1 VGSKINK
8 QAREGKMITVFHANE
23 FGDNTKGYTKV
34 AEVNADRISDA
45 FYYTQNLNGG
55 SWSRGPEFEFDGKKI
70 VNDDFHPE
78 VKVTTDLAIS
88 KRTGEP
94 MGLRSTSSGDVI
106 YDGNKNKYWFLV
118 PLGPM
123 DDDILYKTHGQTV
136 VIDNFDIDGF
146 IYNDKEVA

>member
-1 VGSKINK
+1 MGNVFNNQNG
-8 QAREGKMITVFHANE
+8 GKMIKVFHANE

-34 AEVNADRISDA
+34 AEVDVNTIREA
-45 FYYTQNLNGG
+45 FGLTNNIDG
-55 SWSRGPEFEFDGKKI
+55 SWSRGPEFEYDGKKI
-70 VNDDFHPE
+70 VNDDYDPRI
-78 VKVTTDLAIS
+78 KVTADLPIN
-88 KRTGEP
+88 KKTGEV

-123 DDDILYKTHGQTV
+123 DEGTLYKTHGETV

>member
-1 VGSKINK
+1 
-8 QAREGKMITVFHANE
+8 MLTVFRVLLHSKPE
-23 FGDNTKGYTKV
+23 
-34 AEVNADRISDA
+34 R
-45 FYYTQNLNGG
+45 G

-106 YDGNKNKYWFLV
+106 YDGNKNKYWF
-118 PLGPM
+118 GSAWSN
-123 DDDILYKTHGQTV
+123 GR
-136 VIDNFDIDGF
+136 
-146 IYNDKEVA
+146 